1 METTIPQNVSYV
13 LGRSGRNP
21 SSLEINCQLMAKIE
35 FLFAL
40 SFPVAGKHI
49 QFRVFGGILG
59 VSVLFWSVF

>member
-1 METTIPQNVSYV
+1 M
-13 LGRSGRNP
+13 GRPGRDP
-21 SSLEINCQLMAKIE
+21 SSLEINCQVMAKIE

-59 VSVLFWSVF
+59 VSVLFWFVF